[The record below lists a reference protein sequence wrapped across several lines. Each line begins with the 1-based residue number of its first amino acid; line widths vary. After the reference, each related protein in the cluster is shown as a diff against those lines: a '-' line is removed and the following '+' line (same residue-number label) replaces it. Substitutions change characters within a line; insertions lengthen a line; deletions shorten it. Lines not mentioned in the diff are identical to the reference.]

1 MDLKD
6 LKKTWDKLAP
16 EKELDEEQIREML
29 RRRTGNLIDRIDR
42 NIRIALVVLFVF
54 IVVSILDD
62 FVFAP
67 ILIKNM
73 NLEIPKWLLYLNIIT
88 YIFILSPYIYF
99 AVLYYRVKNCCDIMC
114 NLRETSIKYIAILLI
129 YKRLFYFAIVIILIT
144 IFINF
149 LTGIYLGKSSEFNE
163 IELVINSKQVF
174 FKISFILIVFI
185 GIIIGFFIFLQKG
198 FNRYY
203 GDYIEKLRIVL
214 KELESL
220 IKN

>member
-6 LKKTWDKLAP
+6 LKKTWNQLSSR
-16 EKELDEEQIREML
+16 KELDEDQLREML

-42 NIRIALVVLFVF
+42 NIRIALVVLLVF

-67 ILIKNM
+67 ILIENM

-88 YIFILSPYIYF
+88 YIFILSTYIYF
-99 AVLYYRVKNCCDIMC
+99 AVLYLRVKNCCDIIY
-114 NLRETSIKYIAILLI
+114 NLRETSIKYISILLI
-129 YKRLFYFAIVIILIT
+129 YKRLFYFAIITILIT

-149 LTGIYLGKSSEFNE
+149 FTGIYLGKSSEFNE
-163 IELVINSKQVF
+163 IELVINYRQVF
-174 FKISFILIVFI
+174 FKIFSILIVFI
-185 GIIIGFFIFLQKG
+185 GIIIGFFIFLKKG

-214 KELESL
+214 KELDSL

>member
-1 MDLKD
+1 MELKD

-16 EKELDEEQIREML
+16 DKELDEEQIMGLL
-29 RRRTGNLIDRIDR
+29 RKRTGNLIDRIDR

-54 IVVSILDD
+54 IAVSILDD

-67 ILIKNM
+67 ILIKNV
-73 NLEIPKWLLYLNIIT
+73 NFEIPKWLLYLNIIT
-88 YIFILSPYIYF
+88 YIFILSTYIYF
-99 AVLYYRVKNCCDIMC
+99 AILYFRVKNYCDILY

-129 YKRLFYFAIVIILIT
+129 YKRLFYFAIVIIFIT

-149 LTGIYLGKSSEFNE
+149 LTGIYFGKSSEFNE
-163 IELVINSKQVF
+163 IELVINYRQVF
-174 FKISFILIVFI
+174 FKIFFILIVFI
-185 GIIIGFFIFLQKG
+185 GIIIGFFIFFQKG

-203 GDYIEKLRIVL
+203 GDYIEKLKIVL
-214 KELESL
+214 KELDSL

>member
-1 MDLKD
+1 MELKD
-6 LKKTWDKLAP
+6 LKRTWDKLAP
-16 EKELDEEQIREML
+16 DKELDEEQIMGLL
-29 RRRTGNLIDRIDR
+29 RKRTGNLIDRIDR

-88 YIFILSPYIYF
+88 YIFILSTYIYF
-99 AVLYYRVKNCCDIMC
+99 AVLYFRVKNCCDILY
-114 NLRETSIKYIAILLI
+114 NLREILIKYIAILLI

-163 IELVINSKQVF
+163 IELVINYRQVF
-174 FKISFILIVFI
+174 FKIFFILIVFI
-185 GIIIGFFIFLQKG
+185 GVIIGFFIFFQKG

-203 GDYIEKLRIVL
+203 GDYNEKLRIVL
-214 KELESL
+214 KELDSL

>member
-16 EKELDEEQIREML
+16 DKELDEEQIMGLL
-29 RRRTGNLIDRIDR
+29 RKRTGNLIDRIDR

-88 YIFILSPYIYF
+88 YIFILSTYIYF
-99 AVLYYRVKNCCDIMC
+99 AVLYFRVKNCCDILY
-114 NLRETSIKYIAILLI
+114 NLREILIKYIAILLI

-163 IELVINSKQVF
+163 IELVINYRQVF
-174 FKISFILIVFI
+174 FKIFFILIVFI
-185 GIIIGFFIFLQKG
+185 GVIIGFFIFFQKG

-203 GDYIEKLRIVL
+203 GDYNEKLRIVL
-214 KELESL
+214 KELDSL